1 MLEQIVTYFQ
11 TSSDEFWLCV
21 QQHIEISILS
31 LVVAVAVG
39 IPAGYAC
46 TRSTRNERY
55 IQGFFQGLRVV
66 PSLAVLI
73 LLIPIMGTGVKPA
86 MVALTLLAVPPILM
100 NTVTGFK
107 EVPESVIEAGRGMG
121 MTDRQILWRVRFP
134 LAMPLI
140 MTGVKTAM
148 IEIIASATIATK
160 IGAGGLGDI
169 IVTGLGLNR
178 TDLLLI
184 GGISVAL
191 LSISAGIL
199 FELLDRVLMK
209 YKFVRV

>member
-1 MLEQIVTYFQ
+1 MKWLNELIGGIL
-11 TSSDEFWLCV
+11 TSAGLDIGGRWGGSIQFFIYDVIKITFLLCFL
-21 QQHIEISILS
+21 IFLIS
-31 LVVAVAVG
+31 
-39 IPAGYAC
+39 
-46 TRSTRNERY
+46 Y
-55 IQGFFQGLRVV
+55 IQSYF
-66 PSLAVLI
+66 
-73 LLIPIMGTGVKPA
+73 
-86 MVALTLLAVPPILM
+86 PPERSKKI
-100 NTVTGFK
+100 
-107 EVPESVIEAGRGMG
+107 
-121 MTDRQILWRVRFP
+121 
-134 LAMPLI
+134 
-140 MTGVKTAM
+140 M